1 MISASVIIPVKDEFI
16 NLKLILPILKKKYN
30 FCEIIIID
38 KSSLTQK
45 KKVKKIC
52 QKFSIKMINQITSGK
67 GNALREAVK
76 FTKKKYLIFFDSDC
90 SHNPYDIS
98 RFLKLFNK
106 FSWIDHIGGSRL
118 TGGSDELFNGY
129 DHILRFFGSIVI
141 NATINLK
148 FNGRFTDSQNGFR
161 GIKREKFIKL
171 NTKSHHTTIEMELV
185 ALSLSNN
192 LNYIEIPTREYKRNS
207 GISKISLI
215 KHSFSYLLM
224 LIKIIFMKKRSKD
237 IFYLKRKYWDNY

>member
-1 MISASVIIPVKDEFI
+1 MISASIIIPVKDEFI
-16 NLKLILPILKKKYN
+16 NLKFILPILKKKYN

-38 KSSLTQK
+38 KSSLNQK
-45 KKVKKIC
+45 KKIKKIC

-90 SHNPYDIS
+90 SHNPHDIS

-141 NATINLK
+141 NITINFK

-171 NTKSHHTTIEMELV
+171 NTKSNHTTIEMELV